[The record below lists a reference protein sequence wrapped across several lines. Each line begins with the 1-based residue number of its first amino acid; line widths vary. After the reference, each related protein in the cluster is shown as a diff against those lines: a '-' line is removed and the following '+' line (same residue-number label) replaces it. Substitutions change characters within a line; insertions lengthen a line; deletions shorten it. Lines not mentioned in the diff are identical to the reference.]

1 MKFIK
6 FLFILCILSII
17 LNACSTLKESGR
29 VLRNEK
35 TKTTDEFLIK
45 KKEPLTQPPDYDT
58 ILEPGSIE
66 NKAGEQNSIEKI
78 LKTTQRQSGIS
89 QSKSSSTEESILNQ
103 IKK

>member
-45 KKEPLTQPPDYDT
+45 KKEPLTQPPDFET
-58 ILEPGSIE
+58 IPVPGSIE
-66 NKAGEQNSIEKI
+66 NEVEEQNSIEKI
-78 LKTTQRQSGIS
+78 LKTSQPQSGIS
-89 QSKSSSTEESILNQ
+89 QSKSSSTEEFILNQ